1 MLKLCGDSL
10 VGIGFSRVM
19 TVARY
24 TGGNVRVSVSGST
37 PEELLPYIADAV
49 VRQISWQL
57 MFTVGMASGT
67 LRPLVLLS
75 PILAETIAKAGCSK
89 YDVKEYF
96 FENTRISAGQF
107 ERILRDWSAA
117 RQPSERGGRRI
128 LHEAAGGSVGRG
140 AARCRQCSDL
150 IRD

>member
-67 LRPLVLLS
+67 LRPGNTALIPAGNLAGLPAIFFPCGFGTDGLPVGLQLVGPPFSEPLLVAIVAAYQRITDHHLKR
-75 PILAETIAKAGCSK
+75 PHARRAG
-89 YDVKEYF
+89 
-96 FENTRISAGQF
+96 RI
-107 ERILRDWSAA
+107 
-117 RQPSERGGRRI
+117 
-128 LHEAAGGSVGRG
+128 
-140 AARCRQCSDL
+140 
-150 IRD
+150 